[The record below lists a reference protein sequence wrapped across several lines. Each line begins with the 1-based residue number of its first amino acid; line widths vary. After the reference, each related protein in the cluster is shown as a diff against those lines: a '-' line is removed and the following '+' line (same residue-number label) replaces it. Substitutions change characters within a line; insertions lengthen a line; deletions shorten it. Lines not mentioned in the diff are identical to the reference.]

1 MYVLE
6 DLWKGKIT
14 PSERGYRKDSPY
26 AELVRQANETADI
39 FYKELSPVGK
49 KAYDAHST
57 QESKLA
63 DISECDSFIRGF
75 RLGAGMIL
83 DVVGS
88 YDSPMLQVN
97 ETDIAE
103 E

>member
-14 PSERGYRKDSPY
+14 PSDRGYRKDSPY

-97 ETDIAE
+97 EMDIAE

>member
-1 MYVLE
+1 MYVLD
-6 DLWKGKIT
+6 DLRKGKIT

-63 DISECDSFIRGF
+63 DISECDSFIRSF

-97 ETDIAE
+97 EMDIAE

>member
-49 KAYDAHST
+49 KAYD
-57 QESKLA
+57 
-63 DISECDSFIRGF
+63 
-75 RLGAGMIL
+75 
-83 DVVGS
+83 
-88 YDSPMLQVN
+88 SPMLQVN
-97 ETDIAE
+97 EMGMAE

>member
-97 ETDIAE
+97 EMDIAE

>member
-1 MYVLE
+1 MYVLDE
-6 DLWKGKIT
+6 LWRGEIT
-14 PSERGYRKDSPY
+14 PSERGYRKDSHY
-26 AELVRQANETADI
+26 AELARQANETAGI
-39 FYKELSPVGK
+39 FYQELSEVGK

-75 RLGAGMIL
+75 RLGARMIL
-83 DVVGS
+83 DVVGD
-88 YDSPMLQVN
+88 YDSPMVQVN
-97 ETDIAE
+97 EMGRAE

>member
-1 MYVLE
+1 MYALE
-6 DLWKGKIT
+6 DLWQGKIT
-14 PSERGYRKDSPY
+14 PSERGYRNGSQY
-26 AELVRQANETADI
+26 EELMREAIETCDI

-49 KAYDAHST
+49 KAYDEHST

-75 RLGAGMIL
+75 RLGARMIL
-83 DVVGS
+83 DVVGD
-88 YDSPMLQVN
+88 YDSPMVQVN
-97 ETDIAE
+97 EMGMAE

>member
-14 PSERGYRKDSPY
+14 PSERGYRKASPY

-97 ETDIAE
+97 EMGMAE

>member
-1 MYVLE
+1 MYVLDE
-6 DLWKGKIT
+6 LWRGEIT

-26 AELVRQANETADI
+26 AALVRQANETADI

-49 KAYDAHST
+49 KAYDEHST

-75 RLGAGMIL
+75 RLGARMIL
-83 DVVGS
+83 DVVGD
-88 YDSPMLQVN
+88 YDSPMVQVN
-97 ETDIAE
+97 EMGRAE

>member
-6 DLWKGKIT
+6 ELWRGEIT

-26 AELVRQANETADI
+26 AELVKQANKTAYI
-39 FYKELSPVGK
+39 FYQELSEVGK

-57 QESKLA
+57 QESQLA

-75 RLGAGMIL
+75 RLGARMIL
-83 DVVGS
+83 DVVGD
-88 YDSPMLQVN
+88 YDSPMLQFN
-97 ETDIAE
+97 EMDMAE
-103 E
+103 

>member
-75 RLGAGMIL
+75 RLGAGMVL

-97 ETDIAE
+97 EMDIAE